1 MFGVFRN
8 WDRNAHINVVDAC
21 ISDITLPLKAQV
33 LIDSSRHRLSLMKF
47 HVSLVMIV
55 RKTR

>member
-8 WDRNAHINVVDAC
+8 WDRNACINVVDAC
-21 ISDITLPLKAQV
+21 ISDITLPLKAQISV
-33 LIDSSRHRLSLMKF
+33 DSSGHRLSLKKF

>member
-8 WDRNAHINVVDAC
+8 WDRNALINVVDEC
-21 ISDITLPLKAQV
+21 ISDITFPLKAQISV
-33 LIDSSRHRLSLMKF
+33 DSSGHRLRLMKF